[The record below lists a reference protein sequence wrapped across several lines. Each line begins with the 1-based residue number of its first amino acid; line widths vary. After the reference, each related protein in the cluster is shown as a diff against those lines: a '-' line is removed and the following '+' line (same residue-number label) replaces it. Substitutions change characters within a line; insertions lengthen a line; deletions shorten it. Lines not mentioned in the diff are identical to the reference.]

1 MVNESHDSIKEKRIA
16 CEVATRYL
24 KDGMSIGLGT
34 GSTVNILIDVLDEMN
49 LCFKK
54 STFVSTSDR
63 TTEKALKIGLNI
75 DQNFS
80 GELDVSIDGADEI
93 DPNGNLIKGGGG
105 ALTREKIVAYN
116 SRNLIILADS
126 SKFVETLGKFKLPV
140 EIFRLFLSGT
150 IKRLESLGCECK
162 VRDGGQFITEN
173 GNPIVDCQFKSIKDP
188 GTMEKTIKMIPG
200 VVEVGLFVG
209 MTNLSIEGRMEGAV
223 IHRYKELNGL

>member
-34 GSTVNILIDVLDEMN
+34 GSTVNILLDVFDEMN

-63 TTEKALKIGLNI
+63 TTEKALKMGLNI
-75 DQNFS
+75 DQDFS

-105 ALTREKIVAYN
+105 ALTREKKGKSAVKPETK
-116 SRNLIILADS
+116 SLAL
-126 SKFVETLGKFKLPV
+126 LGKKLRHMMYNF
-140 EIFRLFLSGT
+140 ILFY
-150 IKRLESLGCECK
+150 SL
-162 VRDGGQFITEN
+162 I
-173 GNPIVDCQFKSIKDP
+173 
-188 GTMEKTIKMIPG
+188 
-200 VVEVGLFVG
+200 
-209 MTNLSIEGRMEGAV
+209 
-223 IHRYKELNGL
+223 